1 MRAVNII
8 DRLIIASSGQE
19 KTDTVQR
26 VKLKTSL
33 EKEAQLI
40 LPSCV
45 CILPSISVMFTVIK

>member
-1 MRAVNII
+1 MI

-45 CILPSISVMFTVIK
+45 CILPGISVMFTVIK